1 MTNITK
7 PCMLHLSVGVDEKI
21 EKLHDLK
28 DVYRP
33 QGHKAPTRSD
43 FVEDAINFYSET
55 FGSAA
60 RWSTGVTRAQVLN
73 AA

>member
-21 EKLHDLK
+21 EKLRFE

-33 QGHKAPTRSD
+33 QGRKAPTRSD
-43 FVEDAINFYSET
+43 FVEDAINFYAKHLEAQLD
-55 FGSAA
+55 GQ
-60 RWSTGVTRAQVLN
+60 RA
-73 AA
+73 